1 MKLNKDGT
9 ATLQVGET
17 TLTLPNPTWG
27 QLKKLKARADQIS
40 ETIASAQ
47 ASIMDLL
54 NEKQREVLQLGFRVR
69 QATSKE
75 QTEYLSKL
83 NALDDNDGAA
93 ITAAAER
100 IKTLPD
106 TAAELAVGWWVETI
120 NALTDSGVQG
130 DDLPGY
136 LSTGN
141 SIQEYLIHVET
152 VPFDSGQ

>member
-9 ATLQVGET
+9 ATLQVGEM

-40 ETIASAQ
+40 ETIAQAQ
-47 ASIMDLL
+47 ASILESL
-54 NEKQREVLQLGFRVR
+54 NSKQTEVLQLGFRVR

-83 NALDDNDGAA
+83 SALDDDDGEA

-106 TAAELAVGWWVETI
+106 TAAELAVGWWTETI
-120 NALTDSGVQG
+120 NVLTD
-130 DDLPGY
+130 
-136 LSTGN
+136 
-141 SIQEYLIHVET
+141 
-152 VPFDSGQ
+152 FRDSR